1 MKEGL
6 NNIRSALIVLII
18 LLSATIMVR
27 GSNNMLQTTIPL
39 YAAYD
44 FSLSKVDIGVLS
56 AIFGLATFI
65 TTGFVNSRLESR
77 IRRYV
82 FIGASISYA
91 SIFIFYFYSSF
102 LFLWVITA
110 FSGAILGMIMPNL
123 ITAAG
128 LFPDRKIRER
138 SLSLYASSLSLSL
151 IIGPLFEYYVLL
163 HFTLRETFLFFLPFG
178 IAAALLSFY
187 IRFPEDEKPQ
197 NKAKFEIRHGFK
209 VATYLN
215 LSYNIPFILITV
227 FAGIYV
233 HSDLGAPLA
242 DVTLYYT
249 VFFAT
254 SFISRILLSFSGRRK
269 LIRPVMLTMALTV
282 VGMLLMFMSTTAEI
296 FVISMAVLGIP
307 HGLSY
312 PLSLIYLSR
321 SYESN
326 ERSAANS
333 YFFSLMTII
342 MVAGP
347 ILGGYSTSE
356 IGWRLTFLF
365 IVPIVSILMIMVFL
379 LIRKDRDQ

>member
-1 MKEGL
+1 MKESKNSVGP
-6 NNIRSALIVLII
+6 VLLVLFV
-18 LLSATIMVR
+18 LLTTTVMVR

-39 YAAYD
+39 FAAYD
-44 FSLSKVDIGVLS
+44 FYLSKVEIGVLS

-65 TTGFVNSRLESR
+65 TTGLVNSRLESHT
-77 IRRYV
+77 RRYA
-82 FIGASISYA
+82 FIAASILYA
-91 SIFIFYFYSSF
+91 SVFAFYFFSSF
-102 LFLWVITA
+102 LYLWIITA
-110 FSGAILGMIMPNL
+110 ASGAILGMIFPNL

-138 SLSLYASSLSLSL
+138 SLSLYASSLSFSL

-178 IAAALLSFY
+178 VVAAFLSFY
-187 IRFPEDEKPQ
+187 IKFPDEEKPQ
-197 NKAKFEIRHGFK
+197 NKTKFEIRHGFK
-209 VATYLN
+209 IATYLN

-233 HSDLGAPLA
+233 RSQLGVPLA

-249 VFFAT
+249 LFFAT
-254 SFISRILLSFSGRRK
+254 SFISRILFSFSGRRR
-269 LIRPVMLTMALTV
+269 LIRPVMLTMTLTV
-282 VGMLLMFMSTTAEI
+282 FGMFLMYLSSTPEI
-296 FVISMAVLGIP
+296 FAVSMAVLGIP

-347 ILGGYSTSE
+347 ILGGYSTNE
-356 IGWRLTFLF
+356 IGWRLTFLL

-379 LIRKDRDQ
+379 LIRKDGDN

>member
-1 MKEGL
+1 MKEIT
-6 NNIRSALIVLII
+6 NNIRSVLLVLFV
-18 LLSATIMVR
+18 LLSLTVVVR

-39 YAAYD
+39 YAAYN
-44 FSLSKVDIGVLS
+44 FSLSKLDIGVLS

-82 FIGASISYA
+82 FIGASMLYA
-91 SIFIFYFYSSF
+91 TIFIFYFYSSF
-102 LFLWVITA
+102 LFLWIITA
-110 FSGAILGMIMPNL
+110 ASGAILGMIMPNL

-163 HFTLRETFLFFLPFG
+163 HFTLRDTFLFFLPFG
-178 IAAALLSFY
+178 IAAALLSFF
-187 IRFPEDEKPQ
+187 IKFPQDEKRQ
-197 NKAKFEIRHGFK
+197 NKTKFEVRHGFK

-233 HSDLGAPLA
+233 HSELGGSLS

-254 SFISRILLSFSGRRK
+254 SFISRILLSFTGRRK

-282 VGMLLMFMSTTAEI
+282 IGMLLMYMSSTAEI

-356 IGWRLTFLF
+356 IGWRLTFLL

-379 LIRKDRDQ
+379 LIRKDQNT

>member
-1 MKEGL
+1 MKEIT
-6 NNIRSALIVLII
+6 NNIRSVLLVLFV
-18 LLSATIMVR
+18 LLSLTVVVR

-39 YAAYD
+39 YAAYN
-44 FSLSKVDIGVLS
+44 FSLSKLDIGVLS

-82 FIGASISYA
+82 FIGASMLYG

-102 LFLWVITA
+102 LFLWIITVA
-110 FSGAILGMIMPNL
+110 SGAILGIIMPNL

-163 HFTLRETFLFFLPFG
+163 HFTLREAFLFFLPFG
-178 IAAALLSFY
+178 IAAALLSFF
-187 IRFPEDEKPQ
+187 IKFPEDEKRQ
-197 NKAKFEIRHGFK
+197 NKTKFEVRHGFK

-215 LSYNIPFILITV
+215 LSYNIPFILIIV

-233 HSDLGAPLA
+233 HSELGAPLA

-254 SFISRILLSFSGRRK
+254 SFVSRILLSFTGRRK
-269 LIRPVMLTMALTV
+269 LIRPVMLTMVLTV
-282 VGMLLMFMSTTAEI
+282 IGMLLMYMSSTAEI

-356 IGWRLTFLF
+356 IGWRLTFLL

-379 LIRKDRDQ
+379 LIRKDRDA